1 MIADSWTQVDP
12 QRPQRLE
19 CSSGGVT
26 HRVITLVEKDSR
38 LSSHRDDRVGM
49 GEMMEAML
57 AWMAEHEQERK
68 MIVRRVKAGLAARK
82 ARGLRLGRIP
92 LPMKTVN
99 HARRLRQEGLSY
111 AAIGK
116 RLKISKGS
124 AFNACK

>member
-1 MIADSWTQVDP
+1 MADSWTQVDP

-19 CSSGGVT
+19 CSSWGVT

-38 LSSHRDDRVGM
+38 LSSHRDDRGGM
-49 GEMMEAML
+49 GEMMAAML
-57 AWMAEHEQERK
+57 AWMAEQERK